1 MAEFGLKYYA
11 EMRSKHHNILWR
23 VEIAER
29 GYAGS
34 SEEMT
39 FAGDEPIIITW
50 EARGDEFYAPVKASE
65 ATINILCKDN
75 FHYLSLFTSDARQFR
90 VSIFRSGALYWRGFV
105 TADLYSET
113 FTAPPY
119 TVTIKAVDG
128 FNLLESYIFKDLMS
142 IGTSGRLSLWNLT
155 TRCLDLLEL
164 DMEVSDWLDLYGE
177 GMNEGVS
184 PLRQTY
190 IDLERLYYVYE
201 EPTYRDIL
209 ELCLLP
215 FAGQIF
221 QSSGAL
227 HIRRAISLYQSSR
240 PVTFFEIGS
249 EFPVGEVMTDDA
261 GTHLIA
267 EEGVNV
273 VTSSGRDVV
282 DDMWNAGIYV
292 MGEATLDIVP
302 ALRSVTVDVKNKSI
316 ENLADHLG
324 FFSSEAWDDPN
335 ALLDFAESGNSL
347 CLCGKD
353 EYKNT
358 TIYTKGVEVAQCNFP
373 IQWEF
378 SLQTSHRQW
387 RSSSYNS
394 RNENYTI
401 TVHYGIRIVTAGYTY
416 YLTDSGDWSTAETSL
431 VSEVKTGTPENVKV
445 EINGIPADGILQF
458 FIRQTLIG
466 NITYYENTGSG
477 RGGYSTGEQENA
489 TFSQMSMTIDAGDN
503 YDKGLKYESLV
514 NPANNVEMSIAL
526 PVSDIPAIPN
536 DHLLYALYYL
546 DAEGNPTRLWHTKG
560 ANNYDTLVGHIVQ
573 SALKYKQLPSKRLTG
588 DIFTSAHLDMNTVL
602 QDTRYLHAAY
612 SVNSIELQAL
622 DDIYN
627 CELTEMPRFI
637 IEDTPA
643 EGDDCVRVL
652 SFDFEIQRIVRCL
665 NFLLFHDRAGRIL
678 VFDSV
683 SRTLREIYRSDYD
696 FEIFAAEN
704 GFVRFERGVFYYCDH
719 RGTVKQVYQP
729 ESLNNY
735 YGWAT
740 YQGGY
745 FVILTR
751 GAEYDRQD
759 GSLLCYNAYL
769 VRPEA
774 PKERVDSSYRRGRGY
789 SLFYYEPLDT
799 NGMFLSGNCIVVN
812 ATMDSGFSDSRFHPF
827 AIAKIMENYHTI
839 ISISDNFIITNA
851 DDMCW
856 LYKRTSITEYEQVCR
871 IGRHTYHCDHT
882 LSEVAICYDSPFI
895 FDIRKQELNGI
906 MNLEGQDETIMGMFF
921 IYGELYIVRETA
933 IYKYVPQN

>member
-1 MAEFGLKYYA
+1 
-11 EMRSKHHNILWR
+11 MRSKHHSILWC

-177 GMNEGVS
+177 GMNESVS
-184 PLRQTY
+184 PLRQTF

-324 FFSSEAWDDPN
+324 FFSPEAWDDPN

-431 VSEVKTGTPENVKV
+431 VSEVKTGTPESIKV
-445 EINGIPADGILQF
+445 EINGIPADGVLQF

-489 TFSQMSMTIDAGDN
+489 TFSQMTMTIDAGDN

-546 DAEGNPTRLWHTKG
+546 DIDGNPTRLWHTKG

-602 QDTRYLHAAY
+602 QDTKYLHAAY

-622 DDIYN
+622 DDTYN

-678 VFDSV
+678 IFDSV

-719 RGTVKQVYQP
+719 RGTVKQVFAGYNP
-729 ESLNNY
+729 EHY

-745 FVILTR
+745 FILLMWGVTR
-751 GAEYDRQD
+751 NRED
-759 GSLLCYNAYL
+759 GTITNYYAYL
-769 VRPEA
+769 SRPEA
-774 PKERVDSSYRRGRGY
+774 PIQRDDSSYRRGAGY
-789 SLFYYEPLDT
+789 SSFYGSPLS
-799 NGMFLSGNCIVVN
+799 NGMFLAGNCIVVN
-812 ATMDSGFSDSRFHPF
+812 TTQDVGFSDSRFHAF
-827 AIAKIMENYHTI
+827 AIAKHFESYHDI
-839 ISISDNFIITNA
+839 VSISDDFIISNA

>member
-50 EARGDEFYAPVKASE
+50 EARGDEFYAPIKASE

-177 GMNEGVS
+177 GMNESVS

-227 HIRRAISLYQSSR
+227 HIRRAISLYQNSR
-240 PVTFFEIGS
+240 PVTFFDIGS

-267 EEGVNV
+267 EESVNV

-324 FFSSEAWDDPN
+324 FFSPEAWDDPN
-335 ALLDFAESGNSL
+335 ALLDFAESSNSL

-358 TIYTKGVEVAQCNFP
+358 TIYTKGVGVAQCNFP

-378 SLQTSHRQW
+378 SLQTYHREW
-387 RSSSYNS
+387 SSGRYSPAS
-394 RNENYTI
+394 ENYA
-401 TVHYGIRIVTAGYTY
+401 VNVYYGIRIVAAGATY
-416 YLTDSGDWSTAETSL
+416 YLTDSGNWSTGETAL
-431 VSEVKTGTPENVKV
+431 VSEVKTGTPESVKV
-445 EINGIPADGILQF
+445 EINGFPADGVLQF

-466 NITYYENTGSG
+466 KITYYDSNRGSQSS
-477 RGGYSTGEQENA
+477 GYQENA
-489 TFSQMSMTIDAGDN
+489 TFSQMTMTIDAGDN

-546 DAEGNPTRLWHTKG
+546 DSEGNPTRLWHTKG

-588 DIFTSAHLDMNTVL
+588 DIFTAAHLDMNTVL
-602 QDTRYLHAAY
+602 QDTKYLHAAY

-622 DDIYN
+622 DDNYN

-637 IEDTPA
+637 IKDKPA
-643 EGDDCVRVL
+643 TGDDCVRVL

-678 VFDSV
+678 IFDSV

-719 RGTVKQVYQP
+719 RGTVKQVFDSYSA
-729 ESLNNY
+729 EHY

-740 YQGGY
+740 YLGGY
-745 FVILTR
+745 F
-751 GAEYDRQD
+751 A
-759 GSLLCYNAYL
+759 LLYKGKYYGREQAIDIAYL

-774 PKERVDSSYRRGRGY
+774 PVQRDDSSYRRSRGY
-789 SLFYYEPLDT
+789 SIFYGTPLRDSV
-799 NGMFLSGNCIVVN
+799 FLSGNCIVVN
-812 ATMDSGFSDSRFHPF
+812 TTREGSFSDSRFHTF
-827 AIAKIMENYHTI
+827 ANVKFMANGNSIV
-839 ISISDNFIITNA
+839 SISDDFIISNS

-895 FDIRKQELNGI
+895 FDIRKQELRSI
-906 MNLEGQDETIMGMFF
+906 HNLEGQDETIMGLFF

>member
-1 MAEFGLKYYA
+1 MAEFGLKYWA

-177 GMNEGVS
+177 GMNEGIS

-190 IDLERLYYVYE
+190 IDLERLFYVYE

-240 PVTFFEIGS
+240 PVTFFDIGS

-267 EEGVNV
+267 DEGVNV

-282 DDMWNAGIYV
+282 DDMWNAGIYI

-316 ENLADHLG
+316 ENLAYHLG
-324 FFSSEAWDDPN
+324 FFSPEAWDDPN

-378 SLQTSHRQW
+378 SLQTYHREW
-387 RSSSYNS
+387 SSGRYSPAS
-394 RNENYTI
+394 ENYA
-401 TVHYGIRIVTAGYTY
+401 VNVYYGICIVAAGATY
-416 YLTDSGDWSTAETSL
+416 YLTDSGNWSTGEMAL
-431 VSEVKTGTPENVKV
+431 VSEVKTGTPESIKV
-445 EINGIPADGILQF
+445 EINGFPADGTLQF

-466 NITYYENTGSG
+466 KITYYDSNRGRQSSG
-477 RGGYSTGEQENA
+477 YQENA
-489 TFSQMSMTIDAGDN
+489 TFSQMTMTIDAGDN

-546 DAEGNPTRLWHTKG
+546 DIDGNPTRLWHTKG

-602 QDTRYLHAAY
+602 QDTKYLHAAY

-637 IEDTPA
+637 VKDKPA
-643 EGDDCVRVL
+643 AGDDCVRVL

-678 VFDSV
+678 IFDSV

-719 RGTVKQVYQP
+719 RGTVKQVFDSYSA
-729 ESLNNY
+729 EHY

-745 FVILTR
+745 F
-751 GAEYDRQD
+751 A
-759 GSLLCYNAYL
+759 LLYKGKYYSREQAIDIAYL

-774 PKERVDSSYRRGRGY
+774 PAQRDDSSYRRSRGY
-789 SLFYYEPLDT
+789 SMFYGTPLRDSV
-799 NGMFLSGNCIVVN
+799 FLSGNCIVVN
-812 ATMDSGFSDSRFHPF
+812 TTREGSFSDSRFHTF
-827 AIAKIMENYHTI
+827 ANVKFMANGNTI
-839 ISISDNFIITNA
+839 VSISDDFIISNA

>member
-1 MAEFGLKYYA
+1 
-11 EMRSKHHNILWR
+11 MRSKHHNILWR

-177 GMNEGVS
+177 GMNESVS

-273 VTSSGRDVV
+273 VTSSGREVV

-316 ENLADHLG
+316 ENLAYHLG
-324 FFSSEAWDDPN
+324 FFSPEAWDDPN
-335 ALLDFAESGNSL
+335 TFIDFGEWGDSL
-347 CLCGKD
+347 CFCGSD
-353 EYKNT
+353 AYKGT
-358 TIYTKGVEVAQCNFP
+358 TIYTKGKEVAQCNFP

-378 SLQTSHRQW
+378 SLQTTHREW
-387 RSSSYNS
+387 TSDRYTNIA
-394 RNENYTI
+394 ENYAVN
-401 TVHYGIRIVTAGYTY
+401 VHYGIRVVAAGTTY
-416 YLTDSGDWSTAETSL
+416 YLTDSGDWSQSDTCI
-431 VSEVKTGTPENVKV
+431 VSEVKTGTPESIKV
-445 EINGIPADGILQF
+445 EINGIPADGVLQF

-466 NITYYENTGSG
+466 KIEYYESNRGRYSSG
-477 RGGYSTGEQENA
+477 HQENA
-489 TFSQMSMTIDAGDN
+489 TFSQMTMTIDAGDN

-546 DAEGNPTRLWHTKG
+546 DSEGNPTRLWHTKG

-573 SALKYKQLPSKRLTG
+573 SALKYKQLPTKRLTG
-588 DIFTSAHLDMNTVL
+588 DIFTAAHLDMNTVIK
-602 QDTRYLHAAY
+602 DEKYLYTAY
-612 SVNSIELQAL
+612 SVNSIELNAVE
-622 DDIYN
+622 DNYN

-637 IEDTPA
+637 TPDTPA
-643 EGDDCVRVL
+643 EGDDCVKIL
-652 SFDFEIQRIVRCL
+652 SFNFDITRIIRCL
-665 NFLLFHDRAGRIL
+665 NFLMFHARDGRIM
-678 VFDSV
+678 VFDSI
-683 SRTLREIYRSDYD
+683 SRTLRQIYYSDYD

-719 RGTVKQVYQP
+719 RGTVKQVYHP

-759 GSLLCYNAYL
+759 GSLLCYNAYM

-789 SLFYYEPLDT
+789 SLFYYEPLKT

-895 FDIRKQELNGI
+895 FDIRKQELRSI
-906 MNLEGQDETIMGMFF
+906 HNLEGQDETIMGMFF

>member
-1 MAEFGLKYYA
+1 
-11 EMRSKHHNILWR
+11 MRSKHHNILWR

-177 GMNEGVS
+177 GMNESVS

-249 EFPVGEVMTDDA
+249 EFSVGEVMTDNA
-261 GTHLIA
+261 GTHLISEA
-267 EEGVNV
+267 GVNV

-316 ENLADHLG
+316 ENLAYHLG
-324 FFSSEAWDDPN
+324 FFSPEAWDDPN
-335 ALLDFAESGNSL
+335 AFIDFGEWGDSL
-347 CLCGKD
+347 CFCGSD
-353 EYKNT
+353 AYKGT
-358 TIYTKGVEVAQCNFP
+358 TIYTKGKEVAQCNFP

-378 SLQTSHRQW
+378 SLQTTHREW
-387 RSSSYNS
+387 TSDRYTNIA
-394 RNENYTI
+394 ENYAVN
-401 TVHYGIRIVTAGYTY
+401 VHYGIRVVAAGTTY
-416 YLTDSGDWSTAETSL
+416 YLTDSGDWSQSDTCI
-431 VSEVKTGTPENVKV
+431 VSEVKTGTPESIKV
-445 EINGIPADGILQF
+445 EINGIPADGVLQF

-466 NITYYENTGSG
+466 KIEYYESNRGRYSSG
-477 RGGYSTGEQENA
+477 HQENA
-489 TFSQMSMTIDAGDN
+489 TFSQMTMTIDAGDN

-546 DAEGNPTRLWHTKG
+546 DIEGNPTRLWHTKG

-573 SALKYKQLPSKRLTG
+573 SALKYKQLPTKRLTG
-588 DIFTSAHLDMNTVL
+588 DIFTAAHLDMNTVIK
-602 QDTRYLHAAY
+602 DEKYLYTAY
-612 SVNSIELQAL
+612 SVNSIELNAVE
-622 DDIYN
+622 DNYN

-637 IEDTPA
+637 TPDTPA
-643 EGDDCVRVL
+643 EGDDCVKIL
-652 SFDFEIQRIVRCL
+652 SFNFDITRIIRCL
-665 NFLLFHDRAGRIL
+665 NFLMFHARDGRIM
-678 VFDSV
+678 VFDSI
-683 SRTLREIYRSDYD
+683 SRTLRQVYYSDYD

-789 SLFYYEPLDT
+789 SLFYYEPLKT

>member
-39 FAGDEPIIITW
+39 FAGDEPILITW
-50 EARGDEFYAPVKASE
+50 EARGDEFYAPIKASE
-65 ATINILCKDN
+65 ATINILCKEN
-75 FHYLSLFTSDARQFR
+75 FHYLSLFTSDPRQFR
-90 VSIFRSGALYWRGFV
+90 VSIYRSGALYWRGFV

-164 DMEVSDWLDLYGE
+164 DIEVSDWLDLYGE
-177 GMNEGVS
+177 GMNESVS

-227 HIRRAISLYQSSR
+227 HIRRAVSLYQNAR
-240 PVTFFEIGS
+240 PVTFFDIGS
-249 EFPVGEVMTDDA
+249 EFPVGEVVVDTE
-261 GTHLIA
+261 GTNLVS

-273 VTSSGRDVV
+273 VTSSGREVV
-282 DDMWNAGIYV
+282 DDMWSSGVYV
-292 MGEATLDIVP
+292 MGDATLDIVP
-302 ALRSVTVDVKNKSI
+302 ALRSVTVDVENKSI
-316 ENLADHLG
+316 ENLATHLG
-324 FFSSEAWDDPN
+324 FFNAASWDDPN
-335 ALLDFAESGNSL
+335 ALLDFEEGSSL

-353 EYKNT
+353 EYKHT
-358 TIYTKGVEVAQCNFP
+358 TLYTKGIEVAQCNFP
-373 IQWEF
+373 IEWDF
-378 SLQTSHRQW
+378 SLQTFHREW
-387 RSSSYNS
+387 RASSYNAPS
-394 RNENYTI
+394 ENYTVP
-401 TVHYGIRIVTAGYTY
+401 VHYGIRIVAAGTTY
-416 YLTDSGDWSTAETSL
+416 YLTDSGNWSQAETAL
-431 VSEVKTGTPENVKV
+431 VSEVKTGSPESIKI
-445 EINGIPADGILQF
+445 EINGFPADGVLQF
-458 FIRQTLIG
+458 FIRQTLKG
-466 NITYYENTGSG
+466 KITYYDSNRGRQSSG
-477 RGGYSTGEQENA
+477 YQENA
-489 TFSQMSMTIDAGDN
+489 TFSQMTMAIDAGDN
-503 YDKGLKYESLV
+503 YDKGLRYESLV
-514 NPANNVEMSIAL
+514 NPANNVEMSISL
-526 PVSDIPAIPN
+526 PISDIPAIPN

-546 DAEGNPTRLWHTKG
+546 DANGNPTRLWHTKG
-560 ANNYDTLVGHIVQ
+560 ANNYDTLVGHIAQ
-573 SALKYKQLPSKRLTG
+573 TALRYKQLPSKRLTG

-602 QDTRYLHAAY
+602 KDDKYLHTAY
-612 SVNSIELQAL
+612 SVNSIELKAL
-622 DDIYN
+622 DDTYN

-637 IEDTPA
+637 AADTPA

-652 SFDFEIQRIVRCL
+652 SFDFEIQRIIRCL
-665 NFLLFHDRAGRIL
+665 NFLLLHDRAGRIL
-678 VFDSV
+678 LFDSV
-683 SRTLREIYRSDYD
+683 SRTLREIYRSDYY

-704 GFVRFERGVFYYCDH
+704 GFVRLERGVFYYCDH
-719 RGTVKQVYQP
+719 RGMVKQVFDGYNA
-729 ESLNNY
+729 EHYN
-735 YGWAT
+735 GWAT
-740 YQGGY
+740 YSEGY
-745 FVILTR
+745 FV
-751 GAEYDRQD
+751 
-759 GSLLCYNAYL
+759 LLYKGLYYTGRDDTTTPPKEFAYL
-769 VRPEA
+769 TRPEA
-774 PKERVDSSYRRGRGY
+774 PPQRDDSTYRRGADYTRIWGSPLRIRGMTY
-789 SLFYYEPLDT
+789 
-799 NGMFLSGNCIVVN
+799 SGNTIVVN
-812 ATMDSGFSDSRFHPF
+812 TTEYSLFSDSRFHAF
-827 AIAKIMENYHTI
+827 ALGTFIELGYGIV
-839 ISISDNFIITNA
+839 SISDNFIVANGE
-851 DDMCW
+851 DMCW

-906 MNLEGQDETIMGMFF
+906 MNLEGQDETIKGMFF

>member
-1 MAEFGLKYYA
+1 MAEFGLKYWA
-11 EMRSKHHNILWR
+11 EMRSKHHAILWR

-177 GMNEGVS
+177 GMNEGIS

-227 HIRRAISLYQSSR
+227 HIRRAISLYQNSR

-324 FFSSEAWDDPN
+324 FFSPEAWDDPN

-378 SLQTSHRQW
+378 SLQTYHREW
-387 RSSSYNS
+387 SSGRYSPAS
-394 RNENYTI
+394 ENYA
-401 TVHYGIRIVTAGYTY
+401 VNVYYGIRIVAAGTTY
-416 YLTDSGDWSTAETSL
+416 YLTDSGNWSTGETTL
-431 VSEVKTGTPENVKV
+431 VSEVKTGSPESVKV
-445 EINGIPADGILQF
+445 EINGFPANGVLQF

-466 NITYYENTGSG
+466 KITYYDSNRGSQSS
-477 RGGYSTGEQENA
+477 GYQENA
-489 TFSQMSMTIDAGDN
+489 TFSQMTMTIDAGDN

-546 DAEGNPTRLWHTKG
+546 DIDGNPTRLWHTKG

-602 QDTRYLHAAY
+602 QDTKYLHAAY

-637 IEDTPA
+637 VKDKPA
-643 EGDDCVRVL
+643 TGDDCVRVL

-678 VFDSV
+678 IFDSV

-719 RGTVKQVYQP
+719 RGTVKQVFDSYSA
-729 ESLNNY
+729 EHY

-740 YQGGY
+740 YLGGY
-745 FVILTR
+745 F
-751 GAEYDRQD
+751 A
-759 GSLLCYNAYL
+759 LLYKGKYYSREQAIDIAYL

-774 PKERVDSSYRRGRGY
+774 PVQRDDSSYRRSRGY
-789 SLFYYEPLDT
+789 SMFYGTPLRDSV
-799 NGMFLSGNCIVVN
+799 FLSGNCIVVN
-812 ATMDSGFSDSRFHPF
+812 TTREGSFSDSRFHTF
-827 AIAKIMENYHTI
+827 ANVKFMANGNTI
-839 ISISDNFIITNA
+839 VSISDDFIISNA

>member
-11 EMRSKHHNILWR
+11 EMRSKHHSILWR

-29 GYAGS
+29 GYNGS
-34 SEEMT
+34 AEEMT

-164 DMEVSDWLDLYGE
+164 DMDVSDWLDLYGE
-177 GMNEGVS
+177 GMNEGIS

-190 IDLERLYYVYE
+190 IDLARLYYVYE

-316 ENLADHLG
+316 ENLAYHLG
-324 FFSSEAWDDPN
+324 FFSPEAWDDPN
-335 ALLDFAESGNSL
+335 AFIDFGEWGDSL
-347 CLCGKD
+347 CFCGSD
-353 EYKNT
+353 AYKGT
-358 TIYTKGVEVAQCNFP
+358 TIYTRGKEVAQCNFP

-378 SLQTSHRQW
+378 SLQTTHREW
-387 RSSSYNS
+387 TSDRYTNIA
-394 RNENYTI
+394 ENYAVN
-401 TVHYGIRIVTAGYTY
+401 VHYGIRVVAAGTTH
-416 YLTDSGDWSTAETSL
+416 YLTDSGDWSQAETCI
-431 VSEVKTGTPENVKV
+431 VSEVKTGTPESIKV
-445 EINGIPADGILQF
+445 EINGIPADGVLQF

-466 NITYYENTGSG
+466 KIEYYESNRGRYSSG
-477 RGGYSTGEQENA
+477 HQENA
-489 TFSQMSMTIDAGDN
+489 TFSQMTMTIDAGDN

-546 DAEGNPTRLWHTKG
+546 DVNGNPTRLWHTKG

-573 SALKYKQLPSKRLTG
+573 SALKYKQLPTKRLTG
-588 DIFTSAHLDMNTVL
+588 DIFTAAHLDMNTVIK
-602 QDTRYLHAAY
+602 DEKYLYTAY
-612 SVNSIELQAL
+612 SVNSIELNAVE
-622 DDIYN
+622 DNYN

-637 IEDTPA
+637 TPDTPA
-643 EGDDCVRVL
+643 EGDDCVKIL
-652 SFDFEIQRIVRCL
+652 SFDFDITRIIRCL
-665 NFLLFHDRAGRIL
+665 NFLMFHARDGRIM
-678 VFDSV
+678 VFDSI
-683 SRTLREIYRSDYD
+683 SRTLRQIYYSDYD

-789 SLFYYEPLDT
+789 SLFYYEPLKT

-882 LSEVAICYDSPFI
+882 LSEVAVCYDSPFI
-895 FDIRKQELNGI
+895 FDIRKQELRSI
-906 MNLEGQDETIMGMFF
+906 HNLEGQDETIMGLFF

>member
-177 GMNEGVS
+177 GMNESVS

-209 ELCLLP
+209 ELSLLP

-249 EFPVGEVMTDDA
+249 EFPVGEVMTDDE
-261 GTHLIA
+261 GTHLISEA
-267 EEGVNV
+267 GVNV

-316 ENLADHLG
+316 ENLAYHLG
-324 FFSSEAWDDPN
+324 FFSPEAWDDPN
-335 ALLDFAESGNSL
+335 AFIDFGEWGDSL
-347 CLCGKD
+347 CFCGSD
-353 EYKNT
+353 AYKGT
-358 TIYTKGVEVAQCNFP
+358 TIYTKGKEVAQCNFP

-378 SLQTSHRQW
+378 SLQTTHREW
-387 RSSSYNS
+387 TSDRYTNIA
-394 RNENYTI
+394 ENYAVN
-401 TVHYGIRIVTAGYTY
+401 VHYGIRVVAAGSTH
-416 YLTDSGDWSTAETSL
+416 YLTDSGDWSQAETCI
-431 VSEVKTGTPENVKV
+431 VSEVKTGTPESIKV
-445 EINGIPADGILQF
+445 EINGIPADGTLQF

-466 NITYYENTGSG
+466 KIEYYESNRGRYSSG
-477 RGGYSTGEQENA
+477 HQENA
-489 TFSQMSMTIDAGDN
+489 TFSQMTMTIDAGDN

-546 DAEGNPTRLWHTKG
+546 DAEGNPTRLWHTRG

-573 SALKYKQLPSKRLTG
+573 SALKYKQLPTKRLTG
-588 DIFTSAHLDMNTVL
+588 DIFTAAHLDMNTVL
-602 QDTRYLHAAY
+602 QDTKYLHAAY

-622 DDIYN
+622 DDNYN

-637 IEDTPA
+637 IKDKPA
-643 EGDDCVRVL
+643 AGDDCVRVL

-678 VFDSV
+678 IFDSV

-719 RGTVKQVYQP
+719 RGTVKQVYHP

-759 GSLLCYNAYL
+759 GSLLCYNAYM

-882 LSEVAICYDSPFI
+882 LSEVAVCYDSPFI
-895 FDIRKQELNGI
+895 FDIRKQELRSI
-906 MNLEGQDETIMGMFF
+906 HNLEGQDETIMGMFF

>member
-177 GMNEGVS
+177 SMNEGIS

-316 ENLADHLG
+316 DNIAQHLG
-324 FFSSEAWDDPN
+324 FFSPEAWDDPN

-378 SLQTSHRQW
+378 SLQTYHREW
-387 RSSSYNS
+387 SSGRYSPAS
-394 RNENYTI
+394 ENYAVN
-401 TVHYGIRIVTAGYTY
+401 VHYGIRVVAAGATY
-416 YLTDSGDWSTAETSL
+416 YLTDSGNWSTGETAL
-431 VSEVKTGTPENVKV
+431 VSEVKTGSPESIKV
-445 EINGIPADGILQF
+445 EINGFPADGVLQF

-466 NITYYENTGSG
+466 KITYYDSNRGSQTS
-477 RGGYSTGEQENA
+477 GYQENA
-489 TFSQMSMTIDAGDN
+489 TFSQMTMTIDAGDN

-546 DAEGNPTRLWHTKG
+546 DSEGNPTRLWHTKG

-588 DIFTSAHLDMNTVL
+588 DIFTAAHLDMNTVL
-602 QDTRYLHAAY
+602 QDTKYLHAAY

-622 DDIYN
+622 DDNYN

-637 IEDTPA
+637 IKDKPA
-643 EGDDCVRVL
+643 TGDDCVRVL

-678 VFDSV
+678 IFDSV

-719 RGTVKQVYQP
+719 RGTVKQVFDSYSA
-729 ESLNNY
+729 EHY

-740 YQGGY
+740 YLGGY
-745 FVILTR
+745 F
-751 GAEYDRQD
+751 A
-759 GSLLCYNAYL
+759 LLYKGKYYGREQAIDIAYI

-774 PKERVDSSYRRGRGY
+774 PVQRDDSSYRRSRGY
-789 SLFYYEPLDT
+789 SIFYGTPLRDSV
-799 NGMFLSGNCIVVN
+799 FLSGNCIVVN
-812 ATMDSGFSDSRFHPF
+812 TTREGSFSDSRFHTF
-827 AIAKIMENYHTI
+827 ANVKFMANGNSIV
-839 ISISDNFIITNA
+839 SISDDFIISNS

-906 MNLEGQDETIMGMFF
+906 MNIEGADETIMGMFF

>member
-65 ATINILCKDN
+65 ATINILCKEN
-75 FHYLSLFTSDARQFR
+75 FHYLSLFTSDPRQFR

-105 TADLYSET
+105 TADLYSEN

-142 IGTSGRLSLWNLT
+142 IGTSGRLSLWDLT

-227 HIRRAISLYQSSR
+227 HIRRAISLYQNSR
-240 PVTFFEIGS
+240 PVTFFDIGS
-249 EFPVGEVMTDDA
+249 EFPVGEVVVDSE
-261 GTHLIA
+261 GTNLVS
-267 EEGVNV
+267 ESGVNV

-282 DDMWNAGIYV
+282 DDMWANGVYV
-292 MGEATLDIVP
+292 MGDATLDIVP

-316 ENLADHLG
+316 DNLATHLG
-324 FFSSEAWDDPN
+324 FFNAASWDDPN
-335 ALLDFAESGNSL
+335 ALLDFEEGSSL

-373 IQWEF
+373 IEWDF
-378 SLQTSHRQW
+378 SLQTYHREW
-387 RSSSYNS
+387 ASGVYSPASD
-394 RNENYTI
+394 NYAVN
-401 TVHYGIRIVTAGYTY
+401 VHYGIRIQAAGKTY
-416 YLTDSGDWSTAETSL
+416 YLTDSGDWSQAETSI
-431 VSEVKTGTPENVKV
+431 VSEVKTGAPESIKV
-445 EINGIPADGILQF
+445 EINGIPADGVLQF

-466 NITYYENTGSG
+466 KINQYGGGGTGRDYSSG
-477 RGGYSTGEQENA
+477 YQENA
-489 TFSQMSMTIDAGDN
+489 TFSQMTMTIDAGDN

-536 DHLLYALYYL
+536 DHLLYVLYYL
-546 DAEGNPTRLWHTKG
+546 DADGNPTRLWHTKG

-573 SALKYKQLPSKRLTG
+573 SALRYKQLPSKRLTG

-602 QDTRYLHAAY
+602 KDEKYLHAAY
-612 SVNSIELQAL
+612 SVNSIELKAL
-622 DDIYN
+622 DDTYN

-637 IEDTPA
+637 ATDTPA
-643 EGDDCVRVL
+643 EGDDCVRVV
-652 SFDFEIQRIVRCL
+652 SFDFEIQRIIRCL
-665 NFLLFHDRAGRIL
+665 NFLLLHDRTGRIL
-678 VFDSV
+678 IFDSV

-719 RGTVKQVYQP
+719 RGTVKQVFDSYSA
-729 ESLNNY
+729 EHY

-740 YQGGY
+740 YLGGY
-745 FVILTR
+745 F
-751 GAEYDRQD
+751 A
-759 GSLLCYNAYL
+759 LLYKGKYYSREQAIDIAYL

-774 PKERVDSSYRRGRGY
+774 PVQRDDSSYRRSRGY
-789 SLFYYEPLDT
+789 SMFYGTPLRDSV
-799 NGMFLSGNCIVVN
+799 FLSGNCIVVN
-812 ATMDSGFSDSRFHPF
+812 TTREGSFSDSRFHTF
-827 AIAKIMENYHTI
+827 ANVKFMANGNSIV
-839 ISISDNFIITNA
+839 SISDDFIISNA

-871 IGRHTYHCDHT
+871 IGRHAYHCDHT
-882 LSEVAICYDSPFI
+882 LSEVVVCYDSPFI
-895 FDIRKQELNGI
+895 FDIRKQELRSI
-906 MNLEGQDETIMGMFF
+906 HNLEGADETIMGLFF

>member
-1 MAEFGLKYYA
+1 
-11 EMRSKHHNILWR
+11 MRSKHHNILWR

-50 EARGDEFYAPVKASE
+50 ESRGDEFYAPVKASE

-90 VSIFRSGALYWRGFV
+90 VSIFRSGTLYWRGFV

-177 GMNEGVS
+177 GMNEGIS

-267 EEGVNV
+267 DEGVNV

-324 FFSSEAWDDPN
+324 FFSPDEWDDPN
-335 ALLDFAESGNSL
+335 EFIDFGEWGDSL
-347 CLCGKD
+347 CFCGSD
-353 EYKNT
+353 AYKGT
-358 TIYTKGVEVAQCNFP
+358 TIYTKGKEVAQCNFP

-378 SLQTSHRQW
+378 SLQTTHREW
-387 RSSSYNS
+387 TSDRYTNIA
-394 RNENYTI
+394 ENYAVN
-401 TVHYGIRIVTAGYTY
+401 VHYGIRIVAAGTTH
-416 YLTDSGDWSTAETSL
+416 YLTDSGEWSQAETCI
-431 VSEVKTGTPENVKV
+431 VSEVKTGTPESIKV
-445 EINGIPADGILQF
+445 EINGIPADGTLQF

-466 NITYYENTGSG
+466 KIEYYESNRGRYSSG
-477 RGGYSTGEQENA
+477 HQENA
-489 TFSQMSMTIDAGDN
+489 TFSQMTMTIDAGDN

-602 QDTRYLHAAY
+602 QDTKYLHAAY

-622 DDIYN
+622 DDNYN

-637 IEDTPA
+637 VKDKPA
-643 EGDDCVRVL
+643 AGDDCVRVL

-678 VFDSV
+678 IFDSV

-759 GSLLCYNAYL
+759 GSLLCYNAYI

-895 FDIRKQELNGI
+895 FDIRKQELRSI
-906 MNLEGQDETIMGMFF
+906 HNLEGQDETIMGMFF

>member
-201 EPTYRDIL
+201 EPTYREIL

-316 ENLADHLG
+316 ENLANHLG
-324 FFSSEAWDDPN
+324 FFSPEAWDDPN
-335 ALLDFAESGNSL
+335 AFIDFGEWGDSL
-347 CLCGKD
+347 CFCGSD
-353 EYKNT
+353 AYKGT
-358 TIYTKGVEVAQCNFP
+358 TIYTKGKEVAQCNFP

-378 SLQTSHRQW
+378 SLQTTHREW
-387 RSSSYNS
+387 TSDRYTNIA
-394 RNENYTI
+394 ENYAVN
-401 TVHYGIRIVTAGYTY
+401 VHYGIRVVAAGTTY
-416 YLTDSGDWSTAETSL
+416 YLTDSGDWSQAETCI
-431 VSEVKTGTPENVKV
+431 VSEVKTGTPESIKV
-445 EINGIPADGILQF
+445 EINGIPADGTLQF

-466 NITYYENTGSG
+466 KIEYYESNRGRYSSG
-477 RGGYSTGEQENA
+477 HQENA
-489 TFSQMSMTIDAGDN
+489 TFSQMTMTIDAGDN

-573 SALKYKQLPSKRLTG
+573 SALKYKQLPTKRLTG
-588 DIFTSAHLDMNTVL
+588 DIFTAAHLDMNTVL
-602 QDTRYLHAAY
+602 QDTKYLHAAY

-622 DDIYN
+622 EDNYN

-637 IEDTPA
+637 VKDKPA
-643 EGDDCVRVL
+643 TGDDCVRVL
-652 SFDFEIQRIVRCL
+652 SFDFDIQRIVRCL

-678 VFDSV
+678 IFDSV

-789 SLFYYEPLDT
+789 SLFYYEPLKT

-895 FDIRKQELNGI
+895 FDIRKQELRSI
-906 MNLEGQDETIMGMFF
+906 HNLEGQDETIMGLFF

>member
-29 GYAGS
+29 GYDGS

-249 EFPVGEVMTDDA
+249 EFPVGEVMTDDE
-261 GTHLIA
+261 GTHLISEA
-267 EEGVNV
+267 GVNV

-316 ENLADHLG
+316 ENLAYHLG
-324 FFSSEAWDDPN
+324 FFSPEAWDDPN
-335 ALLDFAESGNSL
+335 AFIDFGEWGDSL
-347 CLCGKD
+347 CFCGSD
-353 EYKNT
+353 AYKGT
-358 TIYTKGVEVAQCNFP
+358 TIYTKGKEVAQCNFP
-373 IQWEF
+373 LQWEF
-378 SLQTSHRQW
+378 SLQTTHREW
-387 RSSSYNS
+387 TSDRYTNIA
-394 RNENYTI
+394 ENYAVN
-401 TVHYGIRIVTAGYTY
+401 VHYGIRIVAAGSTH
-416 YLTDSGDWSTAETSL
+416 YLTDSGDWSQAETCL
-431 VSEVKTGTPENVKV
+431 VSEVKTGTPESIKV
-445 EINGIPADGILQF
+445 EINGIPADGTLQF

-466 NITYYENTGSG
+466 KIEYYESNRGRYSSG
-477 RGGYSTGEQENA
+477 HQENA
-489 TFSQMSMTIDAGDN
+489 TFSQMTMTIDAGDN

-546 DAEGNPTRLWHTKG
+546 DSEGNPTRLWHTKG

-573 SALKYKQLPSKRLTG
+573 SALKYKQLPTKRLTG
-588 DIFTSAHLDMNTVL
+588 DIFTAAHLDMNTVIK
-602 QDTRYLHAAY
+602 DEKYLYTAY
-612 SVNSIELQAL
+612 SVNSIELNAVE
-622 DDIYN
+622 DNYN

-637 IEDTPA
+637 TPDTPA
-643 EGDDCVRVL
+643 EGDDCVKIL
-652 SFDFEIQRIVRCL
+652 SFNFDITRIIRCL
-665 NFLLFHDRAGRIL
+665 NFLMFHARDGRIM
-678 VFDSV
+678 VFDSI
-683 SRTLREIYRSDYD
+683 SRTLRQIYYSDYD

-789 SLFYYEPLDT
+789 SLFYYEPLNT

-895 FDIRKQELNGI
+895 FDIRKQELRSI
-906 MNLEGQDETIMGMFF
+906 HNLEGQDETIMGMFF

>member
-1 MAEFGLKYYA
+1 MAEFGLKYWA

-105 TADLYSET
+105 TADLYSEN

-177 GMNEGVS
+177 GMNEGIS
-184 PLRQTY
+184 PLRQSY

-249 EFPVGEVMTDDA
+249 EFPVGEVMTDDE
-261 GTHLIA
+261 GTHLISEA
-267 EEGVNV
+267 GVNV

-316 ENLADHLG
+316 ENLATHLG
-324 FFSSEAWDDPN
+324 FFSPEAWDDPN
-335 ALLDFAESGNSL
+335 AFIDFGEWGDSL
-347 CLCGKD
+347 CFCGSD
-353 EYKNT
+353 AYKGT
-358 TIYTKGVEVAQCNFP
+358 TIYTKGKEVAQCNFP

-378 SLQTSHRQW
+378 TLQTTHREWTSDRYIQVA
-387 RSSSYNS
+387 
-394 RNENYTI
+394 ENYAVN
-401 TVHYGIRIVTAGYTY
+401 VHYGIRVVAAGATY
-416 YLTDSGDWSTAETSL
+416 YLTDSGDWSQSDTCI
-431 VSEVKTGTPENVKV
+431 VSEVKTGTPESIKV
-445 EINGIPADGILQF
+445 EINGIPADGTLQF

-466 NITYYENTGSG
+466 KIEYYESNRGRYSSG
-477 RGGYSTGEQENA
+477 HQENA
-489 TFSQMSMTIDAGDN
+489 TFSQMTMTIDAGDN

-546 DAEGNPTRLWHTKG
+546 DSEGNPTRLWHTKG

-573 SALKYKQLPSKRLTG
+573 SALKYKQLPTKRLTG
-588 DIFTSAHLDMNTVL
+588 DIFTAAHLDMNTVL
-602 QDTRYLHAAY
+602 QDTKYLHAAY

-622 DDIYN
+622 EDNYN

-637 IEDTPA
+637 VKDKPA
-643 EGDDCVRVL
+643 TGDDCVRVL

-665 NFLLFHDRAGRIL
+665 NFLLLHDRAGRIL
-678 VFDSV
+678 IFDSV

-719 RGTVKQVYQP
+719 RGTVKQVFDSYSA
-729 ESLNNY
+729 EHY

-745 FVILTR
+745 F
-751 GAEYDRQD
+751 A
-759 GSLLCYNAYL
+759 LLYKGKYYSREQAIDIAYL

-774 PKERVDSSYRRGRGY
+774 PVQRDDSSYRRSRGY
-789 SLFYYEPLDT
+789 SIFYGTPLRDSVS
-799 NGMFLSGNCIVVN
+799 LSGNCIVVN
-812 ATMDSGFSDSRFHPF
+812 TTREGSFSDSRFHTF
-827 AIAKIMENYHTI
+827 ANVKFMANGNSIV
-839 ISISDNFIITNA
+839 SISDDFIISNA

-856 LYKRTSITEYEQVCR
+856 LYKRTSITEYEQVCH
-871 IGRHTYHCDHT
+871 IGRHAYHCDHT

-895 FDIRKQELNGI
+895 FDIRKQELRSI
-906 MNLEGQDETIMGMFF
+906 HNLEGQDETIMGMFF

>member
-50 EARGDEFYAPVKASE
+50 EARGDEFYVPVKASE

-142 IGTSGRLSLWNLT
+142 IGTLGRLSLWNLT

-190 IDLERLYYVYE
+190 INLERLYYVYE
-201 EPTYRDIL
+201 EPTYREIL

-316 ENLADHLG
+316 ENLANHLG
-324 FFSSEAWDDPN
+324 FFSPEAWDDPN
-335 ALLDFAESGNSL
+335 AFIDFGEWGDSL
-347 CLCGKD
+347 CFCGSD
-353 EYKNT
+353 AYKGT
-358 TIYTKGVEVAQCNFP
+358 TIYTKGKEVAQCNFP

-378 SLQTSHRQW
+378 SLQTTHREW
-387 RSSSYNS
+387 TSERYTNIA
-394 RNENYTI
+394 ENYAVN
-401 TVHYGIRIVTAGYTY
+401 VHYGIRVVAAGATH
-416 YLTDSGDWSTAETSL
+416 YLTDSGEWSQGETCI
-431 VSEVKTGTPENVKV
+431 VSEVKTGTPESIKV
-445 EINGIPADGILQF
+445 EINGIPADGTLQF

-466 NITYYENTGSG
+466 KIEYYESNRGRYSSG
-477 RGGYSTGEQENA
+477 HQENA
-489 TFSQMSMTIDAGDN
+489 TFSQMTMTIDAGDN

-546 DAEGNPTRLWHTKG
+546 DSEGNPTRLWHTKG

-573 SALKYKQLPSKRLTG
+573 SALKYKQLPTKRLTG
-588 DIFTSAHLDMNTVL
+588 DIFTAAHLDMNTVL
-602 QDTRYLHAAY
+602 QDTKYLHAAY

-622 DDIYN
+622 DDTYN

-637 IEDTPA
+637 VKDKPA
-643 EGDDCVRVL
+643 AGDDCVRVL

-678 VFDSV
+678 IFDSV

-789 SLFYYEPLDT
+789 SLFYYEPLKT

-871 IGRHTYHCDHT
+871 IGRHAYHCDHT
-882 LSEVAICYDSPFI
+882 LSEVAVCYDSPFI
-895 FDIRKQELNGI
+895 FDIRKQELRSI
-906 MNLEGQDETIMGMFF
+906 HNLEGVDETIMGLFF

>member
-65 ATINILCKDN
+65 ATINILCKEN
-75 FHYLSLFTSDARQFR
+75 FHYLSLFTSDPRQFR

-105 TADLYSET
+105 TADLYSEN

-142 IGTSGRLSLWNLT
+142 IGTSGRLSLWDLT

-227 HIRRAISLYQSSR
+227 HIRRAISLYQNSR
-240 PVTFFEIGS
+240 PVTFFDIGS
-249 EFPVGEVMTDDA
+249 EFPVGEVVVDSE
-261 GTHLIA
+261 GTNLVS
-267 EEGVNV
+267 ESGVNV

-282 DDMWNAGIYV
+282 DDMWANGVYV
-292 MGEATLDIVP
+292 MGDATLDIVP

-316 ENLADHLG
+316 DNLATHLG
-324 FFSSEAWDDPN
+324 FFNAASWDDPN
-335 ALLDFAESGNSL
+335 ALLDFEEGSSL

-373 IQWEF
+373 IEWDF
-378 SLQTSHRQW
+378 SLQTYHREW
-387 RSSSYNS
+387 ASGVYSPASD
-394 RNENYTI
+394 NYAVN
-401 TVHYGIRIVTAGYTY
+401 VHYGIRIQAAGKTY
-416 YLTDSGDWSTAETSL
+416 YLTDSGDWSQAETSI
-431 VSEVKTGTPENVKV
+431 VSEVKTGAPESIKV
-445 EINGIPADGILQF
+445 EINGIPADGVLQF

-466 NITYYENTGSG
+466 KINQYGGGGTGRDYSSG
-477 RGGYSTGEQENA
+477 YQENA
-489 TFSQMSMTIDAGDN
+489 TFSQMTMTIDAGDN

-536 DHLLYALYYL
+536 DHLLYVLYYL
-546 DAEGNPTRLWHTKG
+546 DADGNPTRLWHTKG

-573 SALKYKQLPSKRLTG
+573 SALRYKQLPSKRLTG

-602 QDTRYLHAAY
+602 KDEKYLHAAY
-612 SVNSIELQAL
+612 SVNSIELKAL
-622 DDIYN
+622 DDTYN

-637 IEDTPA
+637 ATDTPA
-643 EGDDCVRVL
+643 EGDDCVRVV

-678 VFDSV
+678 IFDSV

-719 RGTVKQVYQP
+719 RGTVKQVFDSYSA
-729 ESLNNY
+729 EHY

-745 FVILTR
+745 F
-751 GAEYDRQD
+751 A
-759 GSLLCYNAYL
+759 LLYKGKYYSREQAIDIAYL

-774 PKERVDSSYRRGRGY
+774 PVQRDDSSYRRSRGY
-789 SLFYYEPLDT
+789 SIFYGTPLRDSV
-799 NGMFLSGNCIVVN
+799 FLSGNCIVVN
-812 ATMDSGFSDSRFHPF
+812 TTREGSFSDSRFHTF
-827 AIAKIMENYHTI
+827 ANVKFMANGNSIV
-839 ISISDNFIITNA
+839 SISDDFIISNA

-871 IGRHTYHCDHT
+871 IGRHAYHCDHT
-882 LSEVAICYDSPFI
+882 LSEVVVCYDSPFI
-895 FDIRKQELNGI
+895 FDIRKQELRSI
-906 MNLEGQDETIMGMFF
+906 HNLEGADETIMGLFF

>member
-11 EMRSKHHNILWR
+11 EMRSKHHAILWR

-261 GTHLIA
+261 GTHLISEA
-267 EEGVNV
+267 GVNV

-316 ENLADHLG
+316 ENLAYHLG
-324 FFSSEAWDDPN
+324 FFSPEAWDDSN
-335 ALLDFAESGNSL
+335 AFIDFGEWGDSL
-347 CLCGKD
+347 CFCGSD
-353 EYKNT
+353 AYKGT
-358 TIYTKGVEVAQCNFP
+358 TIYTKGKEVSQCNFP
-373 IQWEF
+373 IQWEL
-378 SLQTSHRQW
+378 SLQTTHREW
-387 RSSSYNS
+387 TSERYTNIA
-394 RNENYTI
+394 ENYAVN
-401 TVHYGIRIVTAGYTY
+401 VHYGIRVVATGTTY
-416 YLTDSGDWSTAETSL
+416 YLTDSGEWSQAETCI
-431 VSEVKTGTPENVKV
+431 VSEVKTGTPESIKV
-445 EINGIPADGILQF
+445 EINGIPADGTLQF

-466 NITYYENTGSG
+466 KIEYYESNRGRYSSG
-477 RGGYSTGEQENA
+477 HQENA
-489 TFSQMSMTIDAGDN
+489 TFSQMTMTIDAGDN

-514 NPANNVEMSIAL
+514 NPANNV
-526 PVSDIPAIPN
+526 
-536 DHLLYALYYL
+536 
-546 DAEGNPTRLWHTKG
+546 
-560 ANNYDTLVGHIVQ
+560 
-573 SALKYKQLPSKRLTG
+573 
-588 DIFTSAHLDMNTVL
+588 
-602 QDTRYLHAAY
+602 
-612 SVNSIELQAL
+612 
-622 DDIYN
+622 
-627 CELTEMPRFI
+627 
-637 IEDTPA
+637 
-643 EGDDCVRVL
+643 
-652 SFDFEIQRIVRCL
+652 
-665 NFLLFHDRAGRIL
+665 
-678 VFDSV
+678 
-683 SRTLREIYRSDYD
+683 
-696 FEIFAAEN
+696 
-704 GFVRFERGVFYYCDH
+704 
-719 RGTVKQVYQP
+719 
-729 ESLNNY
+729 
-735 YGWAT
+735 
-740 YQGGY
+740 
-745 FVILTR
+745 
-751 GAEYDRQD
+751 
-759 GSLLCYNAYL
+759 
-769 VRPEA
+769 
-774 PKERVDSSYRRGRGY
+774 
-789 SLFYYEPLDT
+789 
-799 NGMFLSGNCIVVN
+799 
-812 ATMDSGFSDSRFHPF
+812 
-827 AIAKIMENYHTI
+827 
-839 ISISDNFIITNA
+839 
-851 DDMCW
+851 
-856 LYKRTSITEYEQVCR
+856 
-871 IGRHTYHCDHT
+871 
-882 LSEVAICYDSPFI
+882 
-895 FDIRKQELNGI
+895 
-906 MNLEGQDETIMGMFF
+906 
-921 IYGELYIVRETA
+921 
-933 IYKYVPQN
+933 

>member
-90 VSIFRSGALYWRGFV
+90 VSVFRSGALYWRGFV

-177 GMNEGVS
+177 GMNEGIS

-190 IDLERLYYVYE
+190 IDQERLYYVYE

-249 EFPVGEVMTDDA
+249 EFPVGEVMTDDE
-261 GTHLIA
+261 GTHLISEA
-267 EEGVNV
+267 GVNV

-316 ENLADHLG
+316 ENLANHLG
-324 FFSSEAWDDPN
+324 FFSPEAWDDPN
-335 ALLDFAESGNSL
+335 AFIDFGEWGDSL
-347 CLCGKD
+347 CFCGSD
-353 EYKNT
+353 AYKGT
-358 TIYTKGVEVAQCNFP
+358 TIYTKGREVAQCNFP

-378 SLQTSHRQW
+378 SLQTTHREW
-387 RSSSYNS
+387 TSDRYTNIA
-394 RNENYTI
+394 ENYAVN
-401 TVHYGIRIVTAGYTY
+401 VHYGIRVVAAGTTY
-416 YLTDSGDWSTAETSL
+416 YLTDSGDWSQSDTCI
-431 VSEVKTGTPENVKV
+431 VSEVKTGTPESIKV
-445 EINGIPADGILQF
+445 EINGIPADGVLQF

-466 NITYYENTGSG
+466 KIEYYESNRGRYSSG
-477 RGGYSTGEQENA
+477 HQENA
-489 TFSQMSMTIDAGDN
+489 TFSQMTMTIDAGDN

-546 DAEGNPTRLWHTKG
+546 DADGNPTRLWHTKG

-573 SALKYKQLPSKRLTG
+573 SALKYKQLPTKRLTG
-588 DIFTSAHLDMNTVL
+588 DIFTAAHLDMNTVIK
-602 QDTRYLHAAY
+602 DEKYLYTAY
-612 SVNSIELQAL
+612 SVNSIELNAVE
-622 DDIYN
+622 DNYN

-637 IEDTPA
+637 TPDTPA
-643 EGDDCVRVL
+643 EGDDCVKIL
-652 SFDFEIQRIVRCL
+652 SFNFDITRIIRCL
-665 NFLLFHDRAGRIL
+665 NFLMFHARDGRIM
-678 VFDSV
+678 VFDSI
-683 SRTLREIYRSDYD
+683 SRTLRQIYYSDYD

-759 GSLLCYNAYL
+759 GSLLCYNAYM

-789 SLFYYEPLDT
+789 SLFYYEPLNT

-895 FDIRKQELNGI
+895 FDIRKQELRSI
-906 MNLEGQDETIMGMFF
+906 HNLEGQDETIMGLFF

>member
-177 GMNEGVS
+177 GMNEGIS

-282 DDMWNAGIYV
+282 DDMWNAGIYI

-324 FFSSEAWDDPN
+324 FFSPEEWDDPN
-335 ALLDFAESGNSL
+335 AFIDFGEWGDSL
-347 CLCGKD
+347 CFCGSD
-353 EYKNT
+353 AYKGT

-378 SLQTSHRQW
+378 SLQTTHREW
-387 RSSSYNS
+387 TSERYTNIA
-394 RNENYTI
+394 ENYAVN
-401 TVHYGIRIVTAGYTY
+401 VHYGIRVVAAGSTH
-416 YLTDSGDWSTAETSL
+416 YLTDSGDWSQAETCI
-431 VSEVKTGTPENVKV
+431 VSEVKTGTPESIKV
-445 EINGIPADGILQF
+445 EINGIPADGVLQF

-466 NITYYENTGSG
+466 KIEYYESNRGRYSSG
-477 RGGYSTGEQENA
+477 HQENA
-489 TFSQMSMTIDAGDN
+489 TFSQMTMTIDAGDN

-588 DIFTSAHLDMNTVL
+588 DIFTAAHLDMNTVL
-602 QDTRYLHAAY
+602 QDTKYLHAAY
-612 SVNSIELQAL
+612 SVNSIELQVL
-622 DDIYN
+622 DDNYN

-637 IEDTPA
+637 IKDKPA
-643 EGDDCVRVL
+643 AGDDCVRVL

-678 VFDSV
+678 IFDSV

-719 RGTVKQVYQP
+719 RGTVKQVFDSYSA
-729 ESLNNY
+729 EHY

-740 YQGGY
+740 YLGGY
-745 FVILTR
+745 F
-751 GAEYDRQD
+751 A
-759 GSLLCYNAYL
+759 LLYKGKYYSREQAIDIAYL

-774 PKERVDSSYRRGRGY
+774 PVQRDDSSYRRSRGY
-789 SLFYYEPLDT
+789 SMFYGTPLRDSV
-799 NGMFLSGNCIVVN
+799 FLSGNCIVVN
-812 ATMDSGFSDSRFHPF
+812 TTREGSFSDSRFHTF
-827 AIAKIMENYHTI
+827 ANVKFMANGNSIV
-839 ISISDNFIITNA
+839 SISDDFIISNA

>member
-1 MAEFGLKYYA
+1 MADFGLKYYA

-50 EARGDEFYAPVKASE
+50 ESRGDEFYAPVKASE

-177 GMNEGVS
+177 GMNESVS

-227 HIRRAISLYQSSR
+227 HIRRAISLYQSNR

-324 FFSSEAWDDPN
+324 FFSPEEWDDPN

-489 TFSQMSMTIDAGDN
+489 TFSQMTMTIDAGDN

-588 DIFTSAHLDMNTVL
+588 DIFTAAHLDMNTVL
-602 QDTRYLHAAY
+602 QDTKYLHAAY

-622 DDIYN
+622 DDTYN

-637 IEDTPA
+637 VEDTPA
-643 EGDDCVRVL
+643 KGDDCVRVL

-678 VFDSV
+678 IFDSV

-719 RGTVKQVYQP
+719 RGTVKQVFAGYNP
-729 ESLNNY
+729 EHY

-740 YQGGY
+740 YQDGY
-745 FVILTR
+745 FILLMWGVTR
-751 GAEYDRQD
+751 NRED
-759 GSLLCYNAYL
+759 GTITNYYAYL
-769 VRPEA
+769 SRPEA
-774 PKERVDSSYRRGRGY
+774 PIQRDDSSYRRGAGY
-789 SLFYYEPLDT
+789 SSFYGSPLS

-812 ATMDSGFSDSRFHPF
+812 TTQSVGFSDSRFHAF
-827 AIAKIMENYHTI
+827 AIAKHFESYHDI
-839 ISISDNFIITNA
+839 VSISDDFIISNA

>member
-1 MAEFGLKYYA
+1 
-11 EMRSKHHNILWR
+11 MRSKHHNILWR

-177 GMNEGVS
+177 GMNESVS

-227 HIRRAISLYQSSR
+227 HIRRAISLYQNSR
-240 PVTFFEIGS
+240 PVTFFDIGS

-267 EEGVNV
+267 EAGVNV
-273 VTSSGRDVV
+273 VTSSGRDIV

-316 ENLADHLG
+316 ENLAYHLG
-324 FFSSEAWDDPN
+324 FFSPEAWDDPN
-335 ALLDFAESGNSL
+335 AFIDFGEWGDSL
-347 CLCGKD
+347 CFCGSD
-353 EYKNT
+353 AYKGT
-358 TIYTKGVEVAQCNFP
+358 TIYTKGKEVAQCNFP

-378 SLQTSHRQW
+378 SLQTTHREW
-387 RSSSYNS
+387 TSDRYTNIA
-394 RNENYTI
+394 ENYAVN
-401 TVHYGIRIVTAGYTY
+401 VHYGIRVVAAGTTY
-416 YLTDSGDWSTAETSL
+416 YLTDSGDWSQSDTCI
-431 VSEVKTGTPENVKV
+431 VSEVKTGTPESIKV
-445 EINGIPADGILQF
+445 EINGIPADGVLQF

-466 NITYYENTGSG
+466 KIEYYESNRGRYSSG
-477 RGGYSTGEQENA
+477 HQENA
-489 TFSQMSMTIDAGDN
+489 TFSQMTMTIDAGDN

-546 DAEGNPTRLWHTKG
+546 DSEGNPTRLWHTKG

-573 SALKYKQLPSKRLTG
+573 SALKYKQLPTKRLTG
-588 DIFTSAHLDMNTVL
+588 DIFTAAHLDMNTVIK
-602 QDTRYLHAAY
+602 DEKYLYTAY
-612 SVNSIELQAL
+612 SVNSIELNAVE
-622 DDIYN
+622 DNYN

-637 IEDTPA
+637 TPDTPA
-643 EGDDCVRVL
+643 EGDDCVKIL
-652 SFDFEIQRIVRCL
+652 SFNFDITRIIRCL
-665 NFLLFHDRAGRIL
+665 NFLMFHARDGRIM
-678 VFDSV
+678 VFDSI
-683 SRTLREIYRSDYD
+683 SRTLRQIYYSDYD

-719 RGTVKQVYQP
+719 RGTVKQIYQP

-895 FDIRKQELNGI
+895 FDIRKQELRSI
-906 MNLEGQDETIMGMFF
+906 HNLEGQDETIMGMFF

>member
-29 GYAGS
+29 GYADS

-177 GMNEGVS
+177 GMNESVS

-292 MGEATLDIVP
+292 MGEATFDIVP

-316 ENLADHLG
+316 ENLAYHLG
-324 FFSSEAWDDPN
+324 FFSPEAWDDPN
-335 ALLDFAESGNSL
+335 AFIDFGEWGDSL
-347 CLCGKD
+347 CFCGSD
-353 EYKNT
+353 AYKGT
-358 TIYTKGVEVAQCNFP
+358 TIYTKGKEVAQCNFP

-378 SLQTSHRQW
+378 SLQTTHREW
-387 RSSSYNS
+387 TSDRYTNIA
-394 RNENYTI
+394 ENYAVN
-401 TVHYGIRIVTAGYTY
+401 VHYGIRVVAAGTTY
-416 YLTDSGDWSTAETSL
+416 YLTDSGDWSQSDTCI
-431 VSEVKTGTPENVKV
+431 VSEVKTGTPESIKV
-445 EINGIPADGILQF
+445 EINGIPADGTLQF

-466 NITYYENTGSG
+466 KIEYYESNRGRYSSG
-477 RGGYSTGEQENA
+477 HQENA
-489 TFSQMSMTIDAGDN
+489 TFSQMTMTIDAGDN

-602 QDTRYLHAAY
+602 QDTKYLHAAY
-612 SVNSIELQAL
+612 SVNSIELKAL
-622 DDIYN
+622 EDTYN
-627 CELTEMPRFI
+627 CELTEMPRFMQS
-637 IEDTPA
+637 EQPA

-652 SFDFEIQRIVRCL
+652 SFDFETQRIVRCL

-678 VFDSV
+678 IFDSV

-719 RGTVKQVYQP
+719 RGTVKQVFDSYSA
-729 ESLNNY
+729 EHY

-740 YQGGY
+740 YLGGY
-745 FVILTR
+745 F
-751 GAEYDRQD
+751 A
-759 GSLLCYNAYL
+759 LLYKGKYYSREQAIDIAYL

-774 PKERVDSSYRRGRGY
+774 PVQRDDSSYRRSRGY
-789 SLFYYEPLDT
+789 SIFYGTPLRDSV
-799 NGMFLSGNCIVVN
+799 FLSGNCIVVN
-812 ATMDSGFSDSRFHPF
+812 TTREGSFSDSRFHTF
-827 AIAKIMENYHTI
+827 ANVKFMANGNSIV
-839 ISISDNFIITNA
+839 SISDDFIISNA

-856 LYKRTSITEYEQVCR
+856 LYKRTSITEYEQICR

-882 LSEVAICYDSPFI
+882 LSEVAVCYDSPFI
-895 FDIRKQELNGI
+895 FDIRKQELRSI
-906 MNLEGQDETIMGMFF
+906 HNLEGADETIMGLFF

>member
-1 MAEFGLKYYA
+1 MAEFGLKYWA
-11 EMRSKHHNILWR
+11 EMRSKHHSILWR

-119 TVTIKAVDG
+119 IVTIKAVDG

-177 GMNEGVS
+177 GMNESVS

-316 ENLADHLG
+316 ENLAQHLG
-324 FFSSEAWDDPN
+324 FFSPEAWDDPN

-378 SLQTSHRQW
+378 SLQTYHREW
-387 RSSSYNS
+387 SSGRYSPAS
-394 RNENYTI
+394 ENYA
-401 TVHYGIRIVTAGYTY
+401 VNVYYGIRIVAAGTTY
-416 YLTDSGDWSTAETSL
+416 YLTDSGNWSTGETAL
-431 VSEVKTGTPENVKV
+431 VSEVKTGTPESIKV
-445 EINGIPADGILQF
+445 EINGFPADGVLQF

-466 NITYYENTGSG
+466 KITYYDSNRGSQSS
-477 RGGYSTGEQENA
+477 GYQENA
-489 TFSQMSMTIDAGDN
+489 TFSQMTMTIEAGDN

-588 DIFTSAHLDMNTVL
+588 DIFTAAHLDMNTVL
-602 QDTRYLHAAY
+602 QDTKYLHAAY

-637 IEDTPA
+637 IKDKPA
-643 EGDDCVRVL
+643 TGDDCVRVL

-678 VFDSV
+678 IFDSV

-719 RGTVKQVYQP
+719 RGMVKQVFAGYNP
-729 ESLNNY
+729 EHY

-745 FVILTR
+745 FILLMWGVTR
-751 GAEYDRQD
+751 NRED
-759 GSLLCYNAYL
+759 GTITNYYAYL
-769 VRPEA
+769 SRPEA
-774 PKERVDSSYRRGRGY
+774 PIQRDDSSYRRGAGY
-789 SLFYYEPLDT
+789 SSFYGSPLS

-812 ATMDSGFSDSRFHPF
+812 TTQSVGFSDSRFHAF
-827 AIAKIMENYHTI
+827 AIAKHFESYHDI
-839 ISISDNFIITNA
+839 VSISDDFIISNA

>member
-240 PVTFFEIGS
+240 PVTFFDIGS

-324 FFSSEAWDDPN
+324 FFSPEEWDDPN

-358 TIYTKGVEVAQCNFP
+358 TIYTKGKEVAQCNFP

-431 VSEVKTGTPENVKV
+431 VSEVKTGTPESIKV
-445 EINGIPADGILQF
+445 EINGIPADGVLQF

-489 TFSQMSMTIDAGDN
+489 TFSQMTMTIDAGDN

-588 DIFTSAHLDMNTVL
+588 DIFTASHLDMNTVL
-602 QDTRYLHAAY
+602 QDTKYLHAAY

-637 IEDTPA
+637 VEDTPA

-678 VFDSV
+678 IFDSV

-719 RGTVKQVYQP
+719 RGTVKQVFAGYNP
-729 ESLNNY
+729 EHY

-745 FVILTR
+745 FILLMWGVTR
-751 GAEYDRQD
+751 NRED
-759 GSLLCYNAYL
+759 GTITNYYAYL
-769 VRPEA
+769 SRPEA
-774 PKERVDSSYRRGRGY
+774 PIQRDDSSYRRGAGY
-789 SLFYYEPLDT
+789 SSFYGSPLS
-799 NGMFLSGNCIVVN
+799 NGMFLAGNCIVVN
-812 ATMDSGFSDSRFHPF
+812 TTQSVGFSDSRFHAF
-827 AIAKIMENYHTI
+827 AIAKHFESYHDI
-839 ISISDNFIITNA
+839 VSISDDFIISNA

>member
-177 GMNEGVS
+177 GMNESVS

-324 FFSSEAWDDPN
+324 FFSPEAWDDPN
-335 ALLDFAESGNSL
+335 TFIDFGEWGDSL
-347 CLCGKD
+347 CFCGSD
-353 EYKNT
+353 AYKGT
-358 TIYTKGVEVAQCNFP
+358 TIYTKGKEVAQCNFP

-378 SLQTSHRQW
+378 SLQTTHREW
-387 RSSSYNS
+387 TSERYTNIA
-394 RNENYTI
+394 ENYAVN
-401 TVHYGIRIVTAGYTY
+401 VHYGIRVVAAGTTH
-416 YLTDSGDWSTAETSL
+416 YLTDSGEWSQAETCI
-431 VSEVKTGTPENVKV
+431 VSEVKTGTPESIKV
-445 EINGIPADGILQF
+445 EINGIPADGVLQF

-466 NITYYENTGSG
+466 KIEYYESNRGRYSSG
-477 RGGYSTGEQENA
+477 HQENA
-489 TFSQMSMTIDAGDN
+489 TFSQMTMTIDAGDN
-503 YDKGLKYESLV
+503 YDKGLKNESLV

-588 DIFTSAHLDMNTVL
+588 DIFTAAHLDMNTVL
-602 QDTRYLHAAY
+602 QDTKYLHAAY

-622 DDIYN
+622 DDNYN

-637 IEDTPA
+637 VKDKPA
-643 EGDDCVRVL
+643 AGDDCVRVL

-678 VFDSV
+678 IFDSV

>member
-65 ATINILCKDN
+65 ATINILCKEN
-75 FHYLSLFTSDARQFR
+75 FHYLSLFTSDPRQFR

-105 TADLYSET
+105 TADLYSEN

-142 IGTSGRLSLWNLT
+142 IGTSGRLSLWDLT

-227 HIRRAISLYQSSR
+227 HIRRAISLYQNSR
-240 PVTFFEIGS
+240 PVTFFDIGS
-249 EFPVGEVMTDDA
+249 EFPVGEVVVDSE
-261 GTHLIA
+261 GTNLVS
-267 EEGVNV
+267 ESGVNV

-282 DDMWNAGIYV
+282 DDMWANGVYV
-292 MGEATLDIVP
+292 MGDATLDIVP

-316 ENLADHLG
+316 DNLATHLG
-324 FFSSEAWDDPN
+324 FFNAASWDDPN
-335 ALLDFAESGNSL
+335 ALLDFEEGSSL

-373 IQWEF
+373 IEWDF
-378 SLQTSHRQW
+378 SLQTYHREW
-387 RSSSYNS
+387 ASGVYSPASD
-394 RNENYTI
+394 NYAVN
-401 TVHYGIRIVTAGYTY
+401 VHYGIRIQAAGKTY
-416 YLTDSGDWSTAETSL
+416 YLTDSGDWSQAETSI
-431 VSEVKTGTPENVKV
+431 VSEVKTGAPESIKV
-445 EINGIPADGILQF
+445 EINGIPADGVLQF

-466 NITYYENTGSG
+466 KINQYGGGGTGRDYSSG
-477 RGGYSTGEQENA
+477 YQENA
-489 TFSQMSMTIDAGDN
+489 TFSQMTMTIDAGDN

-536 DHLLYALYYL
+536 DHLLYVLYYL
-546 DAEGNPTRLWHTKG
+546 DADGNPTRLWHTKG

-573 SALKYKQLPSKRLTG
+573 SALRYKQLPSKRLTG

-602 QDTRYLHAAY
+602 KDEKYLHAAY
-612 SVNSIELQAL
+612 SVNSIELKAL
-622 DDIYN
+622 DDTYN

-637 IEDTPA
+637 ATDTPA
-643 EGDDCVRVL
+643 EGDDCVRVV
-652 SFDFEIQRIVRCL
+652 SFDFEIQRIIRCL
-665 NFLLFHDRAGRIL
+665 NFLLLHDRTGRIL
-678 VFDSV
+678 IFDSV

-719 RGTVKQVYQP
+719 RGTVKQVFAGYNP
-729 ESLNNY
+729 EHY

-740 YQGGY
+740 YLGGY
-745 FVILTR
+745 F
-751 GAEYDRQD
+751 A
-759 GSLLCYNAYL
+759 LLYKGKYYSREQAIDIAYL

-774 PKERVDSSYRRGRGY
+774 PVQRDDSSYRRSRGY
-789 SLFYYEPLDT
+789 SMFYGTPLRDSV
-799 NGMFLSGNCIVVN
+799 FLSGNCIVVN
-812 ATMDSGFSDSRFHPF
+812 TTREGSFSDSRFHTF
-827 AIAKIMENYHTI
+827 ANVKFMANGNTI
-839 ISISDNFIITNA
+839 VSISDDFIISNA

>member
-1 MAEFGLKYYA
+1 
-11 EMRSKHHNILWR
+11 MRSKHHNILWR

-29 GYAGS
+29 GYTGS

-177 GMNEGVS
+177 GMSEGIS

-316 ENLADHLG
+316 ENLANHLG
-324 FFSSEAWDDPN
+324 FFSPEAWDDPN
-335 ALLDFAESGNSL
+335 AFIDFGEWGDSL
-347 CLCGKD
+347 CFCGSD
-353 EYKNT
+353 AYKGT
-358 TIYTKGVEVAQCNFP
+358 TIYTKGKEVAQCNFP

-378 SLQTSHRQW
+378 SLQTTHREW
-387 RSSSYNS
+387 TSERYTNIA
-394 RNENYTI
+394 ENYAVN
-401 TVHYGIRIVTAGYTY
+401 VHYGIRVVAAGTTY
-416 YLTDSGDWSTAETSL
+416 YLTDSGDWSQSDTCI
-431 VSEVKTGTPENVKV
+431 VSEVKTGTPESIKV
-445 EINGIPADGILQF
+445 EINGIPADGVLQF

-466 NITYYENTGSG
+466 KIEYYESNRGRYSSG
-477 RGGYSTGEQENA
+477 HQENA
-489 TFSQMSMTIDAGDN
+489 TFSQMTMTIDAGDN

-546 DAEGNPTRLWHTKG
+546 DIEGNPTRLWHTKG

-573 SALKYKQLPSKRLTG
+573 SALKYKQLPTKRLTG
-588 DIFTSAHLDMNTVL
+588 DIFTAAHLDMNTVIK
-602 QDTRYLHAAY
+602 DEKYLYTAY
-612 SVNSIELQAL
+612 SVNSIELNAVE
-622 DDIYN
+622 DNYN

-637 IEDTPA
+637 TPDTPA
-643 EGDDCVRVL
+643 EGDDCVKIL
-652 SFDFEIQRIVRCL
+652 SFNFDITRIIRCL
-665 NFLLFHDRAGRIL
+665 NFLMFHARDGRIM
-678 VFDSV
+678 VFDSI
-683 SRTLREIYRSDYD
+683 SRTLRQIYYSDYD

-789 SLFYYEPLDT
+789 SLFYYEPLKT

-895 FDIRKQELNGI
+895 FDIRKQELRSI
-906 MNLEGQDETIMGMFF
+906 HNLEGQDETIMGMFF

>member
-1 MAEFGLKYYA
+1 MADFGLKYYA

-50 EARGDEFYAPVKASE
+50 ESRGDEFYAPVKASE

-177 GMNEGVS
+177 GMNESVS

-227 HIRRAISLYQSSR
+227 HIRRAISLYQSNR

-324 FFSSEAWDDPN
+324 FFSPEEWDDPN

-353 EYKNT
+353 EYKNI

-401 TVHYGIRIVTAGYTY
+401 TVHYGIRIITAGYTY

-431 VSEVKTGTPENVKV
+431 VSEVKTGTPESIKV
-445 EINGIPADGILQF
+445 EINGIPADGVLQF

-489 TFSQMSMTIDAGDN
+489 TFSQMTMTIDAGDN

-546 DAEGNPTRLWHTKG
+546 DIDGNPTRLWHTKG

-588 DIFTSAHLDMNTVL
+588 DIFTAAHLDMNTVL
-602 QDTRYLHAAY
+602 QDTKYLHAAY

-622 DDIYN
+622 DDNYN

-637 IEDTPA
+637 VEDTPS

-678 VFDSV
+678 IFDSV

-719 RGTVKQVYQP
+719 RGTVKQVFAGYNP
-729 ESLNNY
+729 EHY

-745 FVILTR
+745 FILLMWGVTR
-751 GAEYDRQD
+751 NRED
-759 GSLLCYNAYL
+759 GTITNYYAYL
-769 VRPEA
+769 SRPEA
-774 PKERVDSSYRRGRGY
+774 PIQRDDSSYRRGAGY
-789 SLFYYEPLDT
+789 SSFYGSPLS

-812 ATMDSGFSDSRFHPF
+812 TTQSVGFSDSRFHAF
-827 AIAKIMENYHTI
+827 AIAKHFESYHDI
-839 ISISDNFIITNA
+839 VSISDDFIISNA

>member
-177 GMNEGVS
+177 GMNEGIS

-227 HIRRAISLYQSSR
+227 HIRRAISLYQNSR
-240 PVTFFEIGS
+240 PVTFFDIGS
-249 EFPVGEVMTDDA
+249 EFPVVEVMTDDA

-324 FFSSEAWDDPN
+324 FFSPEAWDDPN

-358 TIYTKGVEVAQCNFP
+358 TIYTKGKDVAQCNFP

-431 VSEVKTGTPENVKV
+431 VSEVKTGTPECIKV
-445 EINGIPADGILQF
+445 EINGIPADGVLQF

-489 TFSQMSMTIDAGDN
+489 TFSQMTMTIDAGDN

-588 DIFTSAHLDMNTVL
+588 DIFTAAHLDMNTVL
-602 QDTRYLHAAY
+602 QDTKYLHAAY

-622 DDIYN
+622 DDNYN

-637 IEDTPA
+637 VEDTPA

-678 VFDSV
+678 IFDSV

-719 RGTVKQVYQP
+719 RGTVKQVFAGYNP
-729 ESLNNY
+729 EHY

-745 FVILTR
+745 FILLMWGVTR
-751 GAEYDRQD
+751 NRED
-759 GSLLCYNAYL
+759 GTITNYYAYL
-769 VRPEA
+769 SRPEA
-774 PKERVDSSYRRGRGY
+774 PIQRDDSSYRRGAGY
-789 SLFYYEPLDT
+789 SSFYGSPLS
-799 NGMFLSGNCIVVN
+799 NGMFLAGNCIVINTTQSV
-812 ATMDSGFSDSRFHPF
+812 GFSDSRFHAF
-827 AIAKIMENYHTI
+827 AIAKHFESYHDI
-839 ISISDNFIITNA
+839 VSISDDFIISNA

>member
-177 GMNEGVS
+177 GMNEGIS

-316 ENLADHLG
+316 ENLAYHLG
-324 FFSSEAWDDPN
+324 FFSPEAWDDPN
-335 ALLDFAESGNSL
+335 AFIDFGEWGDSL
-347 CLCGKD
+347 CFCGSD
-353 EYKNT
+353 AYKGT
-358 TIYTKGVEVAQCNFP
+358 TIYTKGKEVAQCNFP

-378 SLQTSHRQW
+378 SLQTIHREW
-387 RSSSYNS
+387 TSDRYTNIA
-394 RNENYTI
+394 ENYAVN
-401 TVHYGIRIVTAGYTY
+401 VHYGIRVVAAGTTY
-416 YLTDSGDWSTAETSL
+416 YLTDSGDWSQAETCI
-431 VSEVKTGTPENVKV
+431 VSEVKTGTPESIKV
-445 EINGIPADGILQF
+445 EINGIPADGTLQF

-466 NITYYENTGSG
+466 KIEYYESNRGRYSSG
-477 RGGYSTGEQENA
+477 HQENA
-489 TFSQMSMTIDAGDN
+489 TFSQMTMSIDAGDN
-503 YDKGLKYESLV
+503 YDKGLKYDSLV

-546 DAEGNPTRLWHTKG
+546 DSEGNPTRLWHTKG

-573 SALKYKQLPSKRLTG
+573 SALKYKQLPTKRLTG
-588 DIFTSAHLDMNTVL
+588 DIFTAAHLDMNTVL
-602 QDTRYLHAAY
+602 QDTKYLHAAY

-622 DDIYN
+622 DDTYN

-637 IEDTPA
+637 VKDKPA
-643 EGDDCVRVL
+643 AGDDCVRVL

-678 VFDSV
+678 IFDSV

-719 RGTVKQVYQP
+719 RGTIKQMYTDPIIQ
-729 ESLNNY
+729 NY
-735 YGWAT
+735 LGWAT
-740 YQGGY
+740 YYDGY
-745 FVILTR
+745 FIQLR
-751 GAEYDRQD
+751 KGIYYSREEAHEYI
-759 GSLLCYNAYL
+759 YL
-769 VRPEA
+769 ARPEA
-774 PKERVDSSYRRGRGY
+774 PPERDDSSYRRGRGY
-789 SLFYYEPLDT
+789 SMFYGYAMDNL
-799 NGMFLSGNCIVVN
+799 GMFLAGNAIVVN
-812 ATMDSGFSDSRFHPF
+812 TSQNAGFSDSRFHTF
-827 AIAKIMENYHTI
+827 ANVKYVDKYHTI
-839 ISISDNFIITNA
+839 VSISDNFIITNA

-871 IGRHTYHCDHT
+871 IGRYTYHCDHT

-895 FDIRKQELNGI
+895 FDIRKQELRSI
-906 MNLEGQDETIMGMFF
+906 HNLEGQDETIMGLFF

>member
-177 GMNEGVS
+177 GMNESVS

-227 HIRRAISLYQSSR
+227 HIRRAISLYQNSR
-240 PVTFFEIGS
+240 PVTFFDIGS

-267 EEGVNV
+267 EAGVNV
-273 VTSSGRDVV
+273 VTSSGRDIV

-316 ENLADHLG
+316 ENLAYHLG
-324 FFSSEAWDDPN
+324 FFSPEAWDDPN
-335 ALLDFAESGNSL
+335 AFIDFGEWGDSL
-347 CLCGKD
+347 CFCGSD
-353 EYKNT
+353 AYKGT
-358 TIYTKGVEVAQCNFP
+358 TIYTKGKEVAQCNFP

-378 SLQTSHRQW
+378 SLQTTHREW
-387 RSSSYNS
+387 TSDRYTNIA
-394 RNENYTI
+394 ENYAVN
-401 TVHYGIRIVTAGYTY
+401 VHYGIRVVAAGTTY
-416 YLTDSGDWSTAETSL
+416 YLTDSGDWSQSDTCI
-431 VSEVKTGTPENVKV
+431 VSEVKTGTPESIKV
-445 EINGIPADGILQF
+445 EINGIPADGVLQF

-466 NITYYENTGSG
+466 KIEYYESNRGRYSSG
-477 RGGYSTGEQENA
+477 HQENA
-489 TFSQMSMTIDAGDN
+489 TFSQMTMTIDAGDN

-546 DAEGNPTRLWHTKG
+546 DSEGNPTRLWHTKG

-573 SALKYKQLPSKRLTG
+573 SALKYKQLPTKRLTG
-588 DIFTSAHLDMNTVL
+588 DIFTAAHLDMNTVIK
-602 QDTRYLHAAY
+602 DEKYLYTAY
-612 SVNSIELQAL
+612 SVNSIELNAVE
-622 DDIYN
+622 DNYN

-637 IEDTPA
+637 TPDTPA
-643 EGDDCVRVL
+643 EGDDCVKIL
-652 SFDFEIQRIVRCL
+652 SFNFDITRIIRCL
-665 NFLLFHDRAGRIL
+665 NFLMFHARDGRIM
-678 VFDSV
+678 VFDSI
-683 SRTLREIYRSDYD
+683 SRTLRQIYYSDYD

-719 RGTVKQVYQP
+719 RGTVKQIYQP

-895 FDIRKQELNGI
+895 FDIRKQELRSI
-906 MNLEGQDETIMGMFF
+906 HNLEGQDETIMGMFF

>member
-65 ATINILCKDN
+65 ATINILCKEN
-75 FHYLSLFTSDARQFR
+75 FHYLSLFTSDPRQFR

-105 TADLYSET
+105 TADLYSEN

-142 IGTSGRLSLWNLT
+142 IGTSGRLSLWDLT

-227 HIRRAISLYQSSR
+227 HIRRAISLYQNSR
-240 PVTFFEIGS
+240 PVTFFDIGS
-249 EFPVGEVMTDDA
+249 EFPVGEVVVDSE
-261 GTHLIA
+261 GTNLVS
-267 EEGVNV
+267 ESGVNV

-282 DDMWNAGIYV
+282 DDMWANGVYV
-292 MGEATLDIVP
+292 MGDATLDIVP

-316 ENLADHLG
+316 DNLATHLG
-324 FFSSEAWDDPN
+324 FFNAASWDDPN
-335 ALLDFAESGNSL
+335 ALLDFEEGSSL

-373 IQWEF
+373 IEWDF
-378 SLQTSHRQW
+378 SLQTYHREW
-387 RSSSYNS
+387 ASGVYSPASD
-394 RNENYTI
+394 NYAVN
-401 TVHYGIRIVTAGYTY
+401 VHYGIRIQAAGKTY
-416 YLTDSGDWSTAETSL
+416 YLTDSGDWSQAETSI
-431 VSEVKTGTPENVKV
+431 VSEVKTGAPESIKV
-445 EINGIPADGILQF
+445 EINGIPADGVLQF

-466 NITYYENTGSG
+466 KINQYGGGGTGRDYSSG
-477 RGGYSTGEQENA
+477 YQENA
-489 TFSQMSMTIDAGDN
+489 TFSQMTMTIDAGDN

-536 DHLLYALYYL
+536 DHLLYVLYYL
-546 DAEGNPTRLWHTKG
+546 DADGNPTRLWHTKG

-573 SALKYKQLPSKRLTG
+573 SALRYKQLPSKRLTG

-602 QDTRYLHAAY
+602 KDEKYLHAAY
-612 SVNSIELQAL
+612 SVNSIELKAL
-622 DDIYN
+622 DDTYN

-637 IEDTPA
+637 ATDTPA
-643 EGDDCVRVL
+643 EGDDCVRVV
-652 SFDFEIQRIVRCL
+652 SFDFEIQRIIRCL
-665 NFLLFHDRAGRIL
+665 NFLLLHDRTGRIL
-678 VFDSV
+678 IFDSV

-719 RGTVKQVYQP
+719 RGTVKQVFDSYSA
-729 ESLNNY
+729 EHY

-745 FVILTR
+745 F
-751 GAEYDRQD
+751 A
-759 GSLLCYNAYL
+759 LLYKGKYYSREQAIDIAYL

-774 PKERVDSSYRRGRGY
+774 PVQRDDSSYRRSRGY
-789 SLFYYEPLDT
+789 SIFYGTPLRDSV
-799 NGMFLSGNCIVVN
+799 FLSGNCIVVN
-812 ATMDSGFSDSRFHPF
+812 TTREGSFSDSRFHTF
-827 AIAKIMENYHTI
+827 ANVKFMANGNSIV
-839 ISISDNFIITNA
+839 SISDDFIISNA

-921 IYGELYIVRETA
+921 IYGELYIVRETV